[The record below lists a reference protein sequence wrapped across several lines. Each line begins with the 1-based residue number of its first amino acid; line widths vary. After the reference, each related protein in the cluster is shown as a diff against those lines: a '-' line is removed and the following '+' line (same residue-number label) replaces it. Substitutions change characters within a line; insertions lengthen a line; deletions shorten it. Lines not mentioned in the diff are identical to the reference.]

1 VTLLPS
7 QTGVGD
13 HRVFLLD
20 FTLSSIFGDV
30 LPKVIPASRR
40 LLNCASD
47 KIRCGYNRVLNQL
60 VNRHLIFQKLLR
72 IEQVSARVSINQIQ
86 LRMDRVDLELEQ
98 FMKLSETECHK
109 YKRNNIEWSP
119 KVGVWIHRRWLL
131 VRVRTFLE
139 GKTRDPRNLFRECS
153 RRGVKDPRQLTFDEL
168 RAEFQKVPAQYQAP
182 RAKQSEPPT
191 EIPDDPCI
199 QRHKAG

>member
-1 VTLLPS
+1 MFAADLLSLLRRWKDAGDEIVLMCDLNENVYSGPIASSLLSDDFRMPKVCLKTTGVVLPPTHLRGSMSIEGVFTTTGLDCLAVTLLPS

-20 FTLSSIFGDV
+20 FTLSSILGDV

-47 KIRCGYNRVLNQL
+47 KIRCGYKRVLNQL

-72 IEQVSARVSINQIQ
+72 IKQDCARVSINQIQ

-98 FMKLSETECHK
+98 F
-109 YKRNNIEWSP
+109 N
-119 KVGVWIHRRWLL
+119 
-131 VRVRTFLE
+131 
-139 GKTRDPRNLFRECS
+139 
-153 RRGVKDPRQLTFDEL
+153 
-168 RAEFQKVPAQYQAP
+168 
-182 RAKQSEPPT
+182 
-191 EIPDDPCI
+191 EIV
-199 QRHKAG
+199 